1 MEFIHPILVGNYLT
15 LYSNF
20 FALSIHRSV
29 WDMRIV
35 AVTLVFFR
43 YLVVFFESR
52 YNMVGKFPIEHS
64 CGAFGGD

>member
-1 MEFIHPILVGNYLT
+1 MEFIQPILVGNYLT
-15 LYSNF
+15 LYSNL

-64 CGAFGGD
+64 FGAFGGG